1 MKQWKVLKEEF
12 YSADV
17 VKVAKSLL
25 GKMLIREYGGKTL
38 GGKIVETEAY
48 RGADDPASHAYRG
61 KTRRNYA
68 MWMKPGTAYVY
79 QIYGVHY
86 CLNVVAE
93 PEGKPA
99 AVLIRA
105 LEPVLGLEE
114 MMKNRGVKDPK
125 LVASGP
131 ARLTQALRITREL
144 NGWDMTRGEVL
155 YIASYEDVAS
165 EDIVSTP
172 RIGVKDRRP
181 WRFYIRGNPYVS
193 KARPK

>member
-1 MKQWKVLKEEF
+1 MNSWKVLKEEF

-17 VKVAKSLL
+17 VEVAKRLL
-25 GKMLIREYGGKTL
+25 GKMLIREYSGKTL

-105 LEPVLGLEE
+105 LEPILGLEE
-114 MMKNRGVKDPK
+114 MMKNRGVKNPK
-125 LVASGP
+125 LVTSGP

-165 EDIVSTP
+165 GDIVSTP

>member
-1 MKQWKVLKEEF
+1 MISWEVLKEEF
-12 YSADV
+12 YSAYV
-17 VKVAKSLL
+17 VEVAKRLL
-25 GKMLIREYGGKTL
+25 GKMLIREYSGKTL
-38 GGKIVETEAY
+38 GGKIVETETY

-105 LEPVLGLEE
+105 LEPILGLEE
-114 MMKNRGVKDPK
+114 MMKNRGVKNPK
-125 LVASGP
+125 LVTSGP

-165 EDIVSTP
+165 GDIVSTP

>member
-1 MKQWKVLKEEF
+1 MNSWKVLKEEF

-17 VKVAKSLL
+17 VEVAKRLL
-25 GKMLIREYGGKTL
+25 GKMLIREYSGKTL

-105 LEPVLGLEE
+105 LEPILGLEE
-114 MMKNRGVKDPK
+114 MMKNRGEKDPK
-125 LVASGP
+125 LVTSGP

-165 EDIVSTP
+165 GDIVSTP

>member
-1 MKQWKVLKEEF
+1 MISWEVLKEEF
-12 YSADV
+12 YSAYV
-17 VKVAKSLL
+17 VEVAKRLL
-25 GKMLIREYGGKTL
+25 GKMLIREYSGKTL
-38 GGKIVETEAY
+38 GGKIVETETY

-105 LEPVLGLEE
+105 LEPILGLEE

-125 LVASGP
+125 LVTSGP

-165 EDIVSTP
+165 GDIVSTP